1 MYPEENNAPG
11 AFEDF
16 LRWSSVSDPDE
27 CNLSQ
32 EPISG
37 KSDSIISLTIPGV
50 FRRNSDANGVN
61 IWNPTFEPAANKDTV
76 SNSLPGDGSLLK
88 ARPRRS
94 YSDKE
99 KQEYGMPIP
108 TTEWMSSASDLSRS
122 TSLGETSSY
131 HANGTGPSERKKAI
145 QRGLHIPL
153 MANEYQRDLQL
164 KDVSGEA
171 ASNQNRLSMV
181 AIVKF
186 LSLFNIGN
194 LPVFGLA
201 TTSGSKGI
209 VSCGWMERR
218 EVASSATDSHRV
230 HEVCCATSIILP
242 ILLTFAGHVC
252 S

>member
-131 HANGTGPSERKKAI
+131 LANGTGPSEKAI

-171 ASNQNRLSMV
+171 ASNQNRLSIM